1 MKINLEII
9 DCSFV
14 YDKESIDNL
23 KTKELVPKMVTRRR
37 LTKASKIVIFL
48 ANEINSVDTRIMYGT
63 SYGEIPVSANILD
76 SIKNKEQISPTYFQN
91 SVFNTSVSYLSML
104 TNNKKEIMT
113 IVSGDDTSK
122 NILKAA
128 ASKIEE
134 NEEITLIV
142 TETLNFPGIEQV
154 NKCIDFLECGVA
166 LKVKLTTKNET
177 ISFNNLKEVSNFPRS
192 VQELVSIAKQFDKN
206 NDNII
211 GVEF

>member
-134 NEEITLIV
+134 NEEITVIV
-142 TETLNFPGIEQV
+142 TETLNFLGIEQV
-154 NKCIDFLECGVA
+154 NKCIGFLECGVA
-166 LKVKLTTKNET
+166 LKVKLTTKDET